1 MRSRGPRLGEILEQR
16 GALTRDQLLRGLR
29 NQKVVGGKLGTCLL
43 EIDALPEEALLAA
56 LVEQQGVPGAT
67 PEDLRS
73 VPLDVI
79 KVVPPKVA
87 RANFAVPFRATGV
100 QVHVAMIDAR
110 DLHALDELSFVTGRR
125 VHAHVASEMRVFEA
139 LDRYYGEE
147 CPPRFVKLLDR
158 INRSRFLWAAR
169 EEAPKPDQ
177 LQWDPRLGSRR
188 DAGEP
193 AFTAP
198 VPLPDLPLAPPASHV
213 AGTAAPA
220 GETPPSPR
228 PPHEFAPRAAPPAP
242 APSAPLVPVARP
254 VAAEPLTLASAERRL
269 HEPEDAD
276 AVAAALVEF
285 AADRLPVVALFQVRR
300 SVVTGWLGSGM
311 DDERLEDYKLRL
323 DQPSLFFALNE
334 GAPLHRGPLAEL
346 PAHVELNALLG
357 EAAVGD
363 LAGLPLRVRGKLV
376 AVLLV
381 ATAAGPIA
389 PATTA
394 ELQRLVTKASLALEL
409 CVMRNKLEKA

>member
-1 MRSRGPRLGEILEQR
+1 MRSRGPRLGEILERR

-43 EIDALPEEALLAA
+43 EIDALPEEALLDA
-56 LVEQQGVPGAT
+56 LIEQQGVPGAT

-73 VPLDVI
+73 VPADVL
-79 KVVPPKVA
+79 KVVPAKVA
-87 RANFAVPFRATGV
+87 RANFAVPFRATAV
-100 QVHVAMIDAR
+100 QVHVAMIDGR

-125 VHAHVASEMRVFEA
+125 VHPHVASEMRVLEA

-198 VPLPDLPLAPPASHV
+198 VPLPELPLAPPAR
-213 AGTAAPA
+213 ADAIAAEPA
-220 GETPPSPR
+220 PESSSTPR
-228 PPHEFAPRAAPPAP
+228 PPHEFAPRLAPPAP
-242 APSAPLVPVARP
+242 PPAPTAPPAG
-254 VAAEPLTLASAERRL
+254 AEPLTLASAERRL

-300 SVVTGWLGSGM
+300 SVVTGWLGSGI
-311 DDERLEDYKLRL
+311 DEDRLESYRLRL

-357 EAAVGD
+357 KAAVGD
-363 LAGLPLRVRGKLV
+363 LAGLPLRVRGRLV

-381 ATAAGPIA
+381 ASAAGPM
-389 PATTA
+389 PAAATA

>member
-43 EIDALPEEALLAA
+43 EIDALPEEALLSA
-56 LVEQQGVPGAT
+56 LVEQQSVPGAT

-79 KVVPPKVA
+79 KVVPAKVA

-110 DLHALDELSFVTGRR
+110 DLNALDELSFVTGRR
-125 VHAHVASEMRVFEA
+125 VHPHVASEMRVFEA

-198 VPLPDLPLAPPASHV
+198 VPLPDLPLAPSTSPATS
-213 AGTAAPA
+213 AAAPTPEA
-220 GETPPSPR
+220 PPSPR
-228 PPHEFAPRAAPPAP
+228 PPHEFAPRSAPP
-242 APSAPLVPVARP
+242 SPVAPP
-254 VAAEPLTLASAERRL
+254 VAVEPLTLASAERRL

-300 SVVTGWLGSGM
+300 SVVTGWLGSGV
-311 DDERLEDYKLRL
+311 DDERLEDYRLRL

-357 EAAVGD
+357 KAAMGD

-381 ATAAGPIA
+381 ASAAGPLA
-389 PATTA
+389 PDTTK

-409 CVMRNKLEKA
+409 CVMRNKLEKS